1 MNKKTTTE
9 KLKVMD
15 APKPTSLRLPPELKS
30 RLDAIAKADHR
41 SLNNLIGLILQEYVD
56 KYDAKNNS

>member
-9 KLKVMD
+9 KIKAMD
-15 APKPTSLRLPPELKS
+15 APKPTSLRLPPELKA
-30 RLDAIAKADHR
+30 RLDMIAKAEHR

-56 KYDAKNNS
+56 KHDEET